1 MPAYY
6 VKAFWRKEVFLEPSV
21 DRRTFCRGA
30 DLGVE

>member
-21 DRRTFCRGA
+21 DHRTFCRGA
-30 DLGVE
+30 GLEVK